1 MLLASVHKLK
11 FSEGLRRLP
20 RFDSSP
26 THMLARRLRA
36 LRVEHWPDA
45 VITQGDLARAF
56 APASLALLSSWEN
69 GKAVPPVARLEAYAT
84 FFATRRSVERNPYRV
99 LPLSD
104 LTTEEWQR
112 RVEILAELTEL
123 AETYAEPST
132 LRVKGFWYFPDT
144 YDITIVVAQ
153 LPEAE
158 LPKSPYTDPL
168 SPDYVELYTY
178 ADLDSL
184 IELHGHIRALNPGSD
199 VHFRT
204 ASALAPDDYT
214 THLVLLGGVDWNVV
228 TRDVVDR
235 VELPVNQAERPDV
248 SDIGGFEVVEG
259 GQTRVI
265 SPVVTSGRGGHD
277 VLLEDVAQFYRGP
290 SPYNKKRTVTIC
302 NGQYGRGTLGAVR
315 ALTDRKFR
323 DRNEA
328 YLRDRFGTEEAYSV
342 ITRVTIANGQVV
354 TPDWTLRH
362 NQLYEWPEGQA

>member
-1 MLLASVHKLK
+1 V
-11 FSEGLRRLP
+11 
-20 RFDSSP
+20 
-26 THMLARRLRA
+26 
-36 LRVEHWPDA
+36 V
-45 VITQGDLARAF
+45 TQGGLARAF

-69 GKAVPPVARLEAYAT
+69 GKAVPPQSRLEAYAT
-84 FFATRRSVERNPYRV
+84 FFATERSVEREPYQV
-99 LPLSD
+99 FELGE
-104 LTTEEWQR
+104 LTVEER
-112 RVEILAELTEL
+112 RRRDELLTEL
-123 AETYAEPST
+123 IELANAEAGLPTVT
-132 LRVKGFWYFPDT
+132 NGRGFWYFPDA

-153 LPEAE
+153 LPDAD
-158 LPKSPYTDPL
+158 LPKTPYTDPR

-184 IELHGHIRALNPGSD
+184 IELHGHIRTLNPGSD

-204 ASALAPDDYT
+204 ALALAPDDYT

-235 VELPVNQAERPDV
+235 VELPVAQAQRSEL

-259 GQTRVI
+259 GRTRVI
-265 SPVVTSGRGGHD
+265 SPVVTPNRSGHD
-277 VLLEDVAQFYRGP
+277 VLLEDVAQFYRGA

-323 DRNEA
+323 NRNET
-328 YLRDRFGTEEAYSV
+328 YLKDRFGAHEAYSV

-354 TPDWTLRH
+354 TPDWTLEH
-362 NQLYEWPEGQA
+362 NRLFEWPEGPR